1 MQAIGKITFAHSEST
16 GRIKVTFMNAEK
28 QRKHILLSNE
38 ALAVVERRKTAGT
51 VGEWISKAIVDYDSI
66 VNGVPSADADSC
78 GVLEGINSR
87 LRNLEL
93 MVAELIK
100 RGKP

>member
-1 MQAIGKITFAHSEST
+1 MQAIGKITFAYSKSI
-16 GRIKVTFMNAEK
+16 GRVKVTFMNAERQK
-28 QRKHILLSNE
+28 KHILLSNE
-38 ALAVVERRKTAGT
+38 ALAVVERRKTTGT
-51 VGEWISKAIVDYDSI
+51 VGEWISQALIDYDAI
-66 VNGVPSADADSC
+66 IGGVPTTDDC

-100 RGKP
+100 RGGKQ

>member
-1 MQAIGKITFAHSEST
+1 
-16 GRIKVTFMNAEK
+16 MNAERQK
-28 QRKHILLSNE
+28 KHILLSNE

-51 VGEWISKAIVDYDSI
+51 VGEWISAAIIDYDQI
-66 VNGVPSADADSC
+66 MGGVPTTDDC

-100 RGKP
+100 RGGKQ

>member
-1 MQAIGKITFAHSEST
+1 
-16 GRIKVTFMNAEK
+16 MNAEK

-51 VGEWISKAIVDYDSI
+51 VGEWISQAIVDYDNI
-66 VNGVPSADADSC
+66 LGGVPTADDC

-93 MVAELIK
+93 MIAELIK
-100 RGKP
+100 RGSKP

>member
-1 MQAIGKITFAHSEST
+1 MQAIGKITFAYSKSI
-16 GRIKVTFMNAEK
+16 GRVKVTFMNAERQK
-28 QRKHILLSNE
+28 KHILLSNE
-38 ALAVVERRKTAGT
+38 ALAVVERRKTTGT
-51 VGEWISKAIVDYDSI
+51 VGEWISQALIDYDAI
-66 VNGVPSADADSC
+66 IGGVPTADDC

-100 RGKP
+100 RGGKP